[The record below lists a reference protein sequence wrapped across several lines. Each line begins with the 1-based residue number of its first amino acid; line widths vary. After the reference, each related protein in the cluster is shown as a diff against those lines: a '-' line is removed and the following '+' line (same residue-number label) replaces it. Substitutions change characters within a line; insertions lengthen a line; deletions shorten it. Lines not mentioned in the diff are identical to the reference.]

1 MLQREWP
8 LLVCAAAESGI
19 NRMIQQAPAEY
30 ARAQLD
36 GKSVTV
42 ELTQLSFP
50 LTLIFNGQRAQVLSR
65 YEGDVSVSVK
75 ADAATLIKLGEGA
88 QLTELIK
95 QDKLSLDG
103 DLATLQALSQFLQQ
117 NPLDFAEPIS
127 RYLGDAP
134 THKLLETL
142 KSGQMFALKVL
153 QGTRDHLSEL
163 ATEEYR
169 IAPGRLEYLHFKDR
183 LEDLC
188 RDVDNIDTRI
198 QQLTDKVKP

>member
-8 LLVCAAAESGI
+8 LLVCAAAESGL

-36 GKSVTV
+36 GKLVTV
-42 ELTQLSFP
+42 ELSQLPFP
-50 LTLIFNGQRAQVLSR
+50 LTLVFSGQRAQVLSR
-65 YEGDVSVSVK
+65 YDGDVSVRVK

-95 QDKLSLDG
+95 QDKLSLEG
-103 DLATLQALSQFLQQ
+103 DLACLQALSQFLQQ
-117 NPLDFAEPIS
+117 NPLDLAEPIS

-134 THKLLETL
+134 THKLFDTL
-142 KSGQMFALKVL
+142 KTGQALALKVL
-153 QGTRDHLSEL
+153 QGTRDHLGEL

-169 IAPGRLEYLHFKDR
+169 IAPGRLEYLHFKDQ

-188 RDVDNIDTRI
+188 QDADSIDARI
-198 QQLTDKVKP
+198 QLLIDKVKP

>member
-36 GKSVTV
+36 GKSVTM

-50 LTLIFNGQRAQVLSR
+50 LTLIFSGQRAQVLSR

-127 RYLGDAP
+127 HYLGDAP
-134 THKLLETL
+134 THKLFETL